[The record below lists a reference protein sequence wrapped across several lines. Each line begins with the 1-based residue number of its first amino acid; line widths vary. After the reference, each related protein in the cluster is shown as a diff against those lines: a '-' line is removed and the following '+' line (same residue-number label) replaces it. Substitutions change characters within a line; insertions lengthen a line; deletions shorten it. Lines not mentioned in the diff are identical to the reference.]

1 MEDNARL
8 LLIPGPVSAADDV
21 LEALGRPVPSH
32 YGDAWAPFY
41 GRVQQRLRAIARTR
55 GTVYP
60 VFGPGTAGIE
70 MALSSVLA
78 RGDEILVAS
87 NGYFGDR
94 LVMVARAIGLVVHV
108 IESAPRRPLTVEQL
122 RHALDEHPQAR
133 LFAVVHDETSLGLL
147 NPIQDLCPVAGERG
161 LLTLVDAVASF
172 AGVELDMDAWQVDL
186 VVGTINKALAAPV
199 GFAIVAA
206 GERAWAAVDD
216 GREKLAGWY
225 LNLATWRAA
234 ELEDPIH
241 PTPTTVA
248 SNVFEA
254 LGAALDR
261 IDREGGIEAHRERS
275 ARAAERV
282 RSGMRE
288 LGFEP
293 VITGESAAPLLTTFW
308 VPEGFS
314 FPEYAAFL
322 RERHGIRIGGG
333 LEPYHDQMFRVGHMG
348 RAADPEVTDR
358 FLRATAEY
366 LEATS
371 TPKDPF
377 RAKGTL
383 SSGV

>member
-8 LLIPGPVSAADDV
+8 LLIPGPVSVGDDV
-21 LEALGRPVPSH
+21 LQALGRPVPSH
-32 YGDAWAPFY
+32 YGEAWAPFY
-41 GRVQQRLRAIARTR
+41 AQVQERLRAIARTD

-70 MALSSVLA
+70 MALASVLS
-78 RGDEILVAS
+78 RGDEILVGS
-87 NGYFGDR
+87 NGYFGER
-94 LVMVARAIGLVVHV
+94 LAMVARGIGLVPHV
-108 IESAPRRPLTVEQL
+108 IESEPRRPLTVEQL
-122 RHALDEHPQAR
+122 RQALDQHPEAK

-147 NPIQDLCPVAGERG
+147 NPIQDLCPVARERG
-161 LLTLVDAVASF
+161 LLNLVDAVASF
-172 AGVELDMDAWQVDL
+172 GGVELEMDAWGVDL
-186 VVGTINKALAAPV
+186 VIGTVNKALAAPV

-206 GERAWAAVDD
+206 GAKAWAAVDD
-216 GREKLAGWY
+216 GREKAAGWY

-234 ELEDPIH
+234 VTEDPVH

-261 IDREGGIEAHRERS
+261 VDREGGIEAHRARS

-293 VITGESAAPLLTTFW
+293 VIDGGAAAPVLTTFW
-308 VPEGFS
+308 VPDGFA

-322 RERHGIRIGGG
+322 RTRYGIRIGGG
-333 LEPYHDQMFRVGHMG
+333 LEPYEGKMFRIGHMG
-348 RAADPEVTDR
+348 RAADPEVTDL

-366 LEATS
+366 LETA
-371 TPKDPF
+371 PVGAPPE
-377 RAKGTL
+377 AKPAG
-383 SSGV
+383 

>member
-8 LLIPGPVSAADDV
+8 LLIPGPVSVGDDV
-21 LEALGRPVPSH
+21 LQALGRPVPAH
-32 YGDAWAPFY
+32 YGEAWAPFY
-41 GRVQQRLRAIARTR
+41 ADVQERLRKIARTS

-70 MALSSVLA
+70 MALASVLC
-78 RGDEILVAS
+78 RGDEILVGS

-94 LVMVARAIGLVVHV
+94 LAMVARGIGLLPHV
-108 IESAPRRPLTVEQL
+108 IESEPRRPLTVEQL
-122 RHALDEHPQAR
+122 RRALDRHPGAR

-147 NPIQDLCPVAGERG
+147 NPIQDLCPVARERG
-161 LLTLVDAVASF
+161 LLNLVDAVASF
-172 AGVELDMDAWQVDL
+172 GGVELDMDAWGIDL
-186 VVGTINKALAAPV
+186 VIGTINKALAAPV

-206 GERAWAAVDD
+206 GKGAWAAVDD
-216 GREKLAGWY
+216 GREKAAGWY

-234 ELEDPIH
+234 VDEDPVH

-248 SNVFEA
+248 SNVFDA

-275 ARAAERV
+275 ARASERV

-293 VITGESAAPLLTTFW
+293 VMTGAAAAPVLTAFW
-308 VPEGFS
+308 VPDGLS
-314 FPEYAAFL
+314 FPQYATFL
-322 RERHGIRIGGG
+322 RTRYGIRIGGG
-333 LEPYHDQMFRVGHMG
+333 LMPYEGKTFRIGHMG
-348 RAADPEVTDR
+348 RAADPDVTDL

-366 LEATS
+366 LEEHPLHPAPTKPAAAR
-371 TPKDPF
+371 T
-377 RAKGTL
+377 
-383 SSGV
+383 